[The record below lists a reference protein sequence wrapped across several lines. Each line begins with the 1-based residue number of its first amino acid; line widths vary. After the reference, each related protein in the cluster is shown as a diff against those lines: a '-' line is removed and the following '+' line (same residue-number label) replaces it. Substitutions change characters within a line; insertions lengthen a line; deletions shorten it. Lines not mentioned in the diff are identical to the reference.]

1 MGAPLVIVGTGLA
14 GWTLAREFRKLDP
27 NTPIV
32 LVSRDE
38 GAFYSKPMLS
48 NALAGGR
55 SPASLVSTPAA
66 AAAEAIQATVLAQRE
81 VVRIDTVARAV
92 VLDDRVVPY
101 RALVLALGADPIRLP
116 LQGDASDRVFSVN
129 DLVDYGRF
137 HAALTTGAH
146 VTLLGAGLIGCE
158 FANDLAIAGYHVD
171 VVDLAPLPLG
181 RLVPERAGRAMQ
193 VALSAAGVSFHLGAS
208 VRAIHRDGARLVVE
222 LVVAGSMQ
230 AGSMQAGSM
239 QAEPAEVRRLSTDL
253 VLSAVG
259 LRPRTA
265 LAAAAGLTVDRGIV
279 VDSMLRTN
287 ALDVYAL
294 GDCAQVDGQVLPYVL
309 PLMTGAR
316 ALAKTLTGVPT
327 AVVYPVMP
335 VAVKT
340 PALPLS
346 VVPAPQGIDGEWSYL
361 EPEGG
366 LEGHF
371 KDREGRLQGFVL
383 GGAATARRAALVRAM
398 GQVA

>member
-32 LVSRDE
+32 LISRDE

-55 SPASLVSTPAA
+55 TPASLVTTPAA
-66 AAAEAIQATVLAQRE
+66 SAAAAIQATVLAQRE
-81 VVRIDTVARAV
+81 VVRIDTVARSV

-101 RALVLALGADPIRLP
+101 RALVLAVGAEPIRLP

-137 HAALTTGAH
+137 HAALNTGAH

-158 FANDLAIAGYHVD
+158 FANDLVIAGHSVD

-181 RLVPERAGRAMQ
+181 RLVPERAGQAMQ
-193 VALSAAGVSFHLGAS
+193 VALSTAGVGFQLGAS
-208 VRAIHRDGARLVVE
+208 VRAVHRDGARLVVE
-222 LVVAGSMQ
+222 LVVG
-230 AGSMQAGSM
+230 GSMQAGSM

-259 LRPRTA
+259 LQPRTT

-287 ALDVYAL
+287 TLDIYAL

-316 ALAKTLTGVPT
+316 ALAKTLTGMPT
-327 AVVYPVMP
+327 AVAYPVMP

-346 VVPAPQGIDGEWSYL
+346 VVPAPQGIDGGWSYL
-361 EPEGG
+361 ETEGG

-398 GQVA
+398 GQAVSN

>member
-230 AGSMQAGSM
+230 AGSMQA
-239 QAEPAEVRRLSTDL
+239 EPAEVRRLSTDL

-265 LAAAAGLTVDRGIV
+265 LAAAAGLTVDGGIV

-383 GGAATARRAALVRAM
+383 GGAGTARRAALVRAM

>member
-32 LVSRDE
+32 LISRDE

-55 SPASLVSTPAA
+55 TPASLVTTPAA
-66 AAAEAIQATVLAQRE
+66 SAAAAIQATVLAQRE
-81 VVRIDTVARAV
+81 VVRIDTVARSV

-101 RALVLALGADPIRLP
+101 RALVLAVGADPIRLP
-116 LQGDASDRVFSVN
+116 LQGNASDQVFSVN
-129 DLVDYGRF
+129 DLVDYGHF

-158 FANDLAIAGYHVD
+158 FANDLAIAGYQVD

-181 RLVPERAGRAMQ
+181 RLVPERVGRAMQ
-193 VALSAAGVSFHLGAS
+193 VALSAAGVGFHLGAS
-208 VRAIHRDGARLVVE
+208 VRSVHRDGARLVVE
-222 LVVAGSMQ
+222 FVVGGSTQ
-230 AGSMQAGSM
+230 AGSIQAGM
-239 QAEPAEVRRLSTDL
+239 TEVRRLSTDL

-259 LRPRTA
+259 LQPRTA

-279 VDSMLRTN
+279 VDAMLRTN
-287 ALDVYAL
+287 APDVYAL
-294 GDCAQVDGQVLPYVL
+294 GDCAQVDGQVMPYVL

-316 ALAKTLTGVPT
+316 ALAKTLTGTPT
-327 AVVYPVMP
+327 VVIYPVMP

-340 PALPLS
+340 PAFPLS
-346 VVPAPQGIDGEWSYL
+346 VVPAPQGIKGEWSFL
-361 EPEGG
+361 ESDGG

-371 KDREGRLQGFVL
+371 KDREERLRGFVL
-383 GGAATARRAALVRAM
+383 GGTATSRRAALVRAM

>member
-32 LVSRDE
+32 LISRDE

-55 SPASLVSTPAA
+55 TPASLVTTPAA
-66 AAAEAIQATVLAQRE
+66 SAAAAIQATVLAQRE
-81 VVRIDTVARAV
+81 VVRIDTVARSV

-101 RALVLALGADPIRLP
+101 RALVLAVGADPIRLP
-116 LQGDASDRVFSVN
+116 LQGNASDQVFSVN
-129 DLVDYGRF
+129 DLVDYGHF

-158 FANDLAIAGYHVD
+158 FANDLTIAGYQVD

-181 RLVPERAGRAMQ
+181 RLVPERVGRAMQ
-193 VALSAAGVSFHLGAS
+193 VALSAAGVGFHLGAS
-208 VRAIHRDGARLVVE
+208 VRSVHRDGARLVVE
-222 LVVAGSMQ
+222 LVVGGSTQ
-230 AGSMQAGSM
+230 AGSIQAGM
-239 QAEPAEVRRLSTDL
+239 TEVRRLSTDL

-259 LRPRTA
+259 LQPRTA

-279 VDSMLRTN
+279 VDAMLRTN
-287 ALDVYAL
+287 APDVYAL
-294 GDCAQVDGQVLPYVL
+294 GDCAQVDGQVMPYVL

-316 ALAKTLTGVPT
+316 ALAKTLTGTPT
-327 AVVYPVMP
+327 VVIYPVMP

-340 PALPLS
+340 PAFPLS
-346 VVPAPQGIDGEWSYL
+346 VVPAPQGIKGEWSFL
-361 EPEGG
+361 ESDGG

-371 KDREGRLQGFVL
+371 KDREERLRGFVL
-383 GGAATARRAALVRAM
+383 GGTATSRRAALVRAM

>member
-137 HAALTTGAH
+137 HAALTTGAR

-208 VRAIHRDGARLVVE
+208 VRAIHCDGARLVVE
-222 LVVAGSMQ
+222 LVV

-265 LAAAAGLTVDRGIV
+265 LAAAAGLTVEGGIV

>member
-1 MGAPLVIVGTGLA
+1 MDTPLVIVGTGLA

-27 NTPIV
+27 HTPIV
-32 LVSRDE
+32 LISRDE

-55 SPASLVSTPAA
+55 SPASLVTTPAT

-81 VVRIDTVARAV
+81 VVRIDTVARSV

-101 RALVLALGADPIRLP
+101 RALVLAVGAEPIRLP

-137 HAALTTGAH
+137 HAALNTGAH

-158 FANDLAIAGYHVD
+158 FANDLVIAGHSVD

-181 RLVPERAGRAMQ
+181 RLVPERAGQAMQ
-193 VALSAAGVSFHLGAS
+193 VALSTAGVGFQLGAS
-208 VRAIHRDGARLVVE
+208 VRAVHRDGARLVVE
-222 LVVAGSMQ
+222 LVVG
-230 AGSMQAGSM
+230 GSMQAGSM

-259 LRPRTA
+259 LQPRTT

-279 VDSMLRTN
+279 VDSMLRTST
-287 ALDVYAL
+287 LDIYAL

-316 ALAKTLTGVPT
+316 ALAKTLTGMPT
-327 AVVYPVMP
+327 AVAYPVMP

-346 VVPAPQGIDGEWSYL
+346 VVPAPQGIDGGWSYL
-361 EPEGG
+361 ETEGG

-398 GQVA
+398 GQAVSN

>member
-1 MGAPLVIVGTGLA
+1 VIVGTGLA

-27 NTPIV
+27 HTPIV
-32 LVSRDE
+32 LISRDE

-55 SPASLVSTPAA
+55 SPASLVTTPAT

-81 VVRIDTVARAV
+81 VVRIDTVARSV

-101 RALVLALGADPIRLP
+101 RALVLAVGAEPIRLP

-137 HAALTTGAH
+137 HAALNTGAH

-158 FANDLAIAGYHVD
+158 FANDLVIAGHSVD

-181 RLVPERAGRAMQ
+181 RLVPERAGQAMQ
-193 VALSAAGVSFHLGAS
+193 VALSTAGVGFQLGAS
-208 VRAIHRDGARLVVE
+208 VRAVHRDGARLVVE
-222 LVVAGSMQ
+222 LVVG
-230 AGSMQAGSM
+230 GSM

-259 LRPRTA
+259 LQPRTT

-287 ALDVYAL
+287 TLDIYAL

-316 ALAKTLTGVPT
+316 ALAKTLTGMPT
-327 AVVYPVMP
+327 AVAYPVMP

-346 VVPAPQGIDGEWSYL
+346 VVPAPQGIDGGWSYL
-361 EPEGG
+361 ETEGG

-398 GQVA
+398 GQAVSN

>member
-1 MGAPLVIVGTGLA
+1 MDTPLVIVGTGLA

-27 NTPIV
+27 HTPIV
-32 LVSRDE
+32 LISRDE

-55 SPASLVSTPAA
+55 SPASLVTTPAT

-81 VVRIDTVARAV
+81 VVRIDTVARSV

-101 RALVLALGADPIRLP
+101 RALVLAVGAEPIRLP

-137 HAALTTGAH
+137 HAALNTGAH

-158 FANDLAIAGYHVD
+158 FANDLVIAGHSVD

-181 RLVPERAGRAMQ
+181 RLVPERAGQAMQ
-193 VALSAAGVSFHLGAS
+193 VALSTAGVGFQLGAS
-208 VRAIHRDGARLVVE
+208 VRAVHRDGARLVVE
-222 LVVAGSMQ
+222 LVVG
-230 AGSMQAGSM
+230 GSMQAGSM

-259 LRPRTA
+259 LQPRTI

-287 ALDVYAL
+287 TLDIYAL

-316 ALAKTLTGVPT
+316 ALAKTLTGMPT
-327 AVVYPVMP
+327 AVAYPVMP

-346 VVPAPQGIDGEWSYL
+346 VVPAPQGIDGGWSYL
-361 EPEGG
+361 ETEGG

-398 GQVA
+398 GQAVSN

>member
-14 GWTLAREFRKLDP
+14 GWTLAREFRKLDA

-55 SPASLVSTPAA
+55 TPASLVTTPAA
-66 AAAEAIQATVLAQRE
+66 AAAEAIQATVLGQRE
-81 VVRIDTVARAV
+81 LVRIDTVAQSIE
-92 VLDDRVVPY
+92 LDDRVVPY
-101 RALVLALGADPIRLP
+101 RALVLAVGADPIRLP
-116 LQGDASDRVFSVN
+116 LQGDASNRVYSVN

-146 VTLLGAGLIGCE
+146 VTVLGAGLIGCE
-158 FANDLAIAGYHVD
+158 FANDLAVAGYSVD
-171 VVDLAPLPLG
+171 VLDVAPLPLG
-181 RLVPERAGRAMQ
+181 RLVPERAGQ
-193 VALSAAGVSFHLGAS
+193 ALQGALAAAGVRFHLGAS
-208 VRAIHRDGARLVVE
+208 ARAVHQDGERLVVE
-222 LVVAGSMQ
+222 WVTGASSRLGSV
-230 AGSMQAGSM
+230 
-239 QAEPAEVRRLSTDL
+239 QAEPADIRRLSTDL

-279 VDSMLRTN
+279 VDSFLRTN
-287 ALDVYAL
+287 APDVYAL

-316 ALAKTLTGVPT
+316 ALAKTLTGTPT
-327 AVVYPVMP
+327 EVVYPAMP

-340 PALPLS
+340 PAMPLS
-346 VVPAPQGIDGEWSYL
+346 VVPAPLGIDGEWRFL
-361 EPEGG
+361 EPDGG

-383 GGAATARRAALVRAM
+383 GGSATARRAALVRAM
-398 GQVA
+398 GQVI

>member
-32 LVSRDE
+32 LISRDE

-55 SPASLVSTPAA
+55 TPASLVTTPAA

-81 VVRIDTVARAV
+81 VVRIDTVARSV

-101 RALVLALGADPIRLP
+101 RALVLAVGAEPIRLP

-137 HAALTTGAH
+137 HAALNTGAH

-158 FANDLAIAGYHVD
+158 FANDLVIAGHSVD

-181 RLVPERAGRAMQ
+181 RLVPERAGQAMQ
-193 VALSAAGVSFHLGAS
+193 VALSTAGVGFQLGAS
-208 VRAIHRDGARLVVE
+208 VRAVHRDGARLVVE
-222 LVVAGSMQ
+222 LVVG
-230 AGSMQAGSM
+230 GSMQAGSM

-259 LRPRTA
+259 LQPRTT

-287 ALDVYAL
+287 TLDIYAL

-316 ALAKTLTGVPT
+316 ALAKTLTGMPT
-327 AVVYPVMP
+327 AVAYPVMP

-346 VVPAPQGIDGEWSYL
+346 VVPAPQGIDGGWSYL
-361 EPEGG
+361 ETEGG

-398 GQVA
+398 GQAVSN

>member
-32 LVSRDE
+32 LISRDE

-55 SPASLVSTPAA
+55 TPASLVTTPAA
-66 AAAEAIQATVLAQRE
+66 SAAAAIQATVLAQRE
-81 VVRIDTVARAV
+81 VVRIDTVARSV

-101 RALVLALGADPIRLP
+101 RALVLAVGADPIRLP
-116 LQGDASDRVFSVN
+116 LQGDASDQVFSVN
-129 DLVDYGRF
+129 DLVDYGHF

-158 FANDLAIAGYHVD
+158 FANDLAIAGYQVD

-181 RLVPERAGRAMQ
+181 RLVPERVGRAMQ
-193 VALSAAGVSFHLGAS
+193 VALSAAGVGFHLGAS
-208 VRAIHRDGARLVVE
+208 VRSVHRDGARLVVE
-222 LVVAGSMQ
+222 FVVGGSTQ
-230 AGSMQAGSM
+230 AGSIQAGM
-239 QAEPAEVRRLSTDL
+239 TEVRRLSTDL

-259 LRPRTA
+259 LQPRTA

-279 VDSMLRTN
+279 VDAMLRTN
-287 ALDVYAL
+287 APDVYVL
-294 GDCAQVDGQVLPYVL
+294 GDCAQVDGQVMPYVL

-316 ALAKTLTGVPT
+316 ALAKTLTGTPT
-327 AVVYPVMP
+327 VVIYPVMP

-340 PALPLS
+340 PAFPLS
-346 VVPAPQGIDGEWSYL
+346 VVPAPQGIKGEWSFL
-361 EPEGG
+361 ESDGG

-371 KDREGRLQGFVL
+371 KDREERLRGFVL
-383 GGAATARRAALVRAM
+383 GGTATSRRAALVRAM

>member
-1 MGAPLVIVGTGLA
+1 MDAPLVIVGTGLA
-14 GWTLAREFRKLDP
+14 GWTLAREFRKLDA

-55 SPASLVSTPAA
+55 TPASLVTTPAA

-81 VVRIDTVARAV
+81 MVRLDTVAQSIE
-92 VLDDRVVPY
+92 LDDRVVPY
-101 RALVLALGADPIRLP
+101 RALVLAVGADPIRLP
-116 LQGDASDRVFSVN
+116 LQGDASNRVYSVN

-146 VTLLGAGLIGCE
+146 VTVLGAGLIGCE
-158 FANDLAIAGYHVD
+158 FANDLAVAGYSVD
-171 VVDLAPLPLG
+171 VLDVAPLPLG
-181 RLVPERAGRAMQ
+181 RLVPERAGRALQ
-193 VALSAAGVSFHLGAS
+193 GALTAAGVRFHLGAS
-208 VRAIHRDGARLVVE
+208 ARAVHQDGERLVVE
-222 LVVAGSMQ
+222 WVNGSSSRS
-230 AGSMQAGSM
+230 GST
-239 QAEPAEVRRLSTDL
+239 QAEPADIRRLSTDL

-279 VDSMLRTN
+279 VDSFLRTN
-287 ALDVYAL
+287 SPDVYAL

-316 ALAKTLTGVPT
+316 ALAKTLTGTPT
-327 AVVYPVMP
+327 EVVYPAMP

-340 PALPLS
+340 PAMPLS
-346 VVPAPQGIDGEWSYL
+346 VLPAPPGIDGEWRFL
-361 EPEGG
+361 EPDGG

-383 GGAATARRAALVRAM
+383 GGSATARRAALVRAM
-398 GQVA
+398 GQVI

>member
-1 MGAPLVIVGTGLA
+1 MDTPLVIVGTGLA

-27 NTPIV
+27 HTPIV
-32 LVSRDE
+32 LISRDE

-55 SPASLVSTPAA
+55 SPASLVTTPAT

-81 VVRIDTVARAV
+81 VVRIDTVARSV

-101 RALVLALGADPIRLP
+101 RALVLAVGAEPIRLP

-137 HAALTTGAH
+137 HAALNTGAH

-158 FANDLAIAGYHVD
+158 FANDLVIAGHSVD

-181 RLVPERAGRAMQ
+181 RLVPERAGQAMQ
-193 VALSAAGVSFHLGAS
+193 VALSTAGVGFQLGAS
-208 VRAIHRDGARLVVE
+208 VRAVHRDGARLVVE
-222 LVVAGSMQ
+222 LVVG
-230 AGSMQAGSM
+230 GSM

-259 LRPRTA
+259 LQPRTT

-287 ALDVYAL
+287 TLDIYAL

-316 ALAKTLTGVPT
+316 ALAKTLTGMPT
-327 AVVYPVMP
+327 AVAYPVMP

-346 VVPAPQGIDGEWSYL
+346 VVPAPQGIDGGWSYL
-361 EPEGG
+361 ETEGG

-398 GQVA
+398 GQAVSN

>member
-230 AGSMQAGSM
+230 AGSMQA
-239 QAEPAEVRRLSTDL
+239 EPAEVRRLSTDL

-265 LAAAAGLTVDRGIV
+265 LAAAAGLTVEGGIV

>member
-1 MGAPLVIVGTGLA
+1 VIVGTGLA

-27 NTPIV
+27 HTPIV
-32 LVSRDE
+32 LISRDE

-55 SPASLVSTPAA
+55 SPASLVTTPAT

-81 VVRIDTVARAV
+81 VVRIDTVARSV

-101 RALVLALGADPIRLP
+101 RALVLAVGAEPIRLP

-137 HAALTTGAH
+137 HAALNTGAH

-158 FANDLAIAGYHVD
+158 FANDLVIAGHSVD

-181 RLVPERAGRAMQ
+181 RLVPERAGQAMQ
-193 VALSAAGVSFHLGAS
+193 VALSTAGVGFQLGAS
-208 VRAIHRDGARLVVE
+208 VRAVHRDGARLVVE
-222 LVVAGSMQ
+222 LVVG
-230 AGSMQAGSM
+230 GSMQAGSM

-259 LRPRTA
+259 LQPRTT

-287 ALDVYAL
+287 TLDIYAL

-316 ALAKTLTGVPT
+316 ALAKTLTGMPT
-327 AVVYPVMP
+327 AVAYPVMP

-346 VVPAPQGIDGEWSYL
+346 VVPAPQGIDGGWSYL
-361 EPEGG
+361 ETEGG

-398 GQVA
+398 GQAVSN

>member
-55 SPASLVSTPAA
+55 SPASLVTTPAA

-81 VVRIDTVARAV
+81 VARIDTVARAV

-101 RALVLALGADPIRLP
+101 RALVLAVGADPIRLP
-116 LQGDASDRVFSVN
+116 LQGDAGDRVYSVN

-158 FANDLAIAGYHVD
+158 FANDLAVAGYQVD

-193 VALSAAGVSFHLGAS
+193 VALSAAGVGFHLGAS

-222 LVVAGSMQ
+222 LVQ
-230 AGSMQAGSM
+230 AGSMQV
-239 QAEPAEVRRLSTDL
+239 EPAQSRRLSTDI

-265 LAAAAGLTVDRGIV
+265 LALAAGLTVDRGIV
-279 VDSMLRTN
+279 VDSALRTN
-287 ALDVYAL
+287 ASDVYAL
-294 GDCAQVDGQVLPYVL
+294 GDCAQVGGQVLPYVL
-309 PLMTGAR
+309 PLMTCAR
-316 ALAKTLTGVPT
+316 ALAKTLTGTPT
-327 AVVYPVMP
+327 DVVYPVMP

-346 VVPAPQGIDGEWSYL
+346 VVPAPQGIEGEWSFL
-361 EPEGG
+361 EPDGG

-371 KDREGRLQGFVL
+371 KDHEGRLKGFVL
-383 GGAATARRAALVRAM
+383 GGAATSRRAALVRAM
-398 GQVA
+398 GQTV

>member
-32 LVSRDE
+32 LISRDE

-55 SPASLVSTPAA
+55 TPASLVTTPAA
-66 AAAEAIQATVLAQRE
+66 SAAAAIQATVLAQRE
-81 VVRIDTVARAV
+81 VVRIDTVARSV

-101 RALVLALGADPIRLP
+101 RALVLAVGADPIRLP

-158 FANDLAIAGYHVD
+158 FANDLAIAGYQVD

-181 RLVPERAGRAMQ
+181 RLVPERVGRAMQ
-193 VALSAAGVSFHLGAS
+193 VALSAAGVGFHLGAS
-208 VRAIHRDGARLVVE
+208 VRSVHRDGARLVVE
-222 LVVAGSMQ
+222 LVVGGSTQ
-230 AGSMQAGSM
+230 AGSIQAGM
-239 QAEPAEVRRLSTDL
+239 TEVRRLSTDL

-259 LRPRTA
+259 LQPRTA

-279 VDSMLRTN
+279 VDAMLRTN
-287 ALDVYAL
+287 APDVYAL
-294 GDCAQVDGQVLPYVL
+294 GDCAQVDGQVMPYVL

-316 ALAKTLTGVPT
+316 ALAKTLTGTPT
-327 AVVYPVMP
+327 VVIYPVMP

-340 PALPLS
+340 PAFPLS
-346 VVPAPQGIDGEWSYL
+346 VVPAPQGIKGEWSFL
-361 EPEGG
+361 ESDGG

-371 KDREGRLQGFVL
+371 KDREERLRGFVL
-383 GGAATARRAALVRAM
+383 GGTATSRRAALVRAM

>member
-66 AAAEAIQATVLAQRE
+66 AAAEAIQATVLAQCE

-137 HAALTTGAH
+137 HAALTTGAR

-208 VRAIHRDGARLVVE
+208 VRAIHCDGARLVVE
-222 LVVAGSMQ
+222 LVV

-265 LAAAAGLTVDRGIV
+265 LAAAAGLTVEGGIV

>member
-32 LVSRDE
+32 LISRDE

-55 SPASLVSTPAA
+55 TPASLVTTPAA
-66 AAAEAIQATVLAQRE
+66 SAAAAIQATVLAQRE
-81 VVRIDTVARAV
+81 VVRIDTVARSV

-101 RALVLALGADPIRLP
+101 RALVLAVGADPIRLP

-129 DLVDYGRF
+129 DLVDYGHF

-158 FANDLAIAGYHVD
+158 FANDLAIAGYQVD

-181 RLVPERAGRAMQ
+181 RLVPERVGRAMQ
-193 VALSAAGVSFHLGAS
+193 VALSAAGVGFHLGAS
-208 VRAIHRDGARLVVE
+208 VRSVHRDGARLVVE
-222 LVVAGSMQ
+222 LVVGGSTQ
-230 AGSMQAGSM
+230 AGSIQAGM
-239 QAEPAEVRRLSTDL
+239 TEVRRLSTDL

-259 LRPRTA
+259 LQPRTA

-279 VDSMLRTN
+279 VDAMLRTN
-287 ALDVYAL
+287 APDVYAL
-294 GDCAQVDGQVLPYVL
+294 GDCAQVDGQVMPYVL

-316 ALAKTLTGVPT
+316 ALAKTLTGTPT
-327 AVVYPVMP
+327 VVIYPVMP

-340 PALPLS
+340 PAFPLS
-346 VVPAPQGIDGEWSYL
+346 VVPAPQGIKGEWSFL
-361 EPEGG
+361 ESDGG

-371 KDREGRLQGFVL
+371 KDREERLRGFVL
-383 GGAATARRAALVRAM
+383 GGTATSRRAALVRAM

>member
-230 AGSMQAGSM
+230 GGSM

-265 LAAAAGLTVDRGIV
+265 LAAAAGLTVDGGIV

>member
-137 HAALTTGAH
+137 HAALTTGAR

-230 AGSMQAGSM
+230 AGSMQA
-239 QAEPAEVRRLSTDL
+239 EPAEVRRLSTDL

-265 LAAAAGLTVDRGIV
+265 LAAAAGLTVEGGIV

>member
-137 HAALTTGAH
+137 HAALTTGAR

-230 AGSMQAGSM
+230 GGSM

-265 LAAAAGLTVDRGIV
+265 LAAAAGLTVDGGIV

>member
-32 LVSRDE
+32 LISRDE

-55 SPASLVSTPAA
+55 SPASLVTTPAA

-81 VVRIDTVARAV
+81 VVRIDTVARSV

-101 RALVLALGADPIRLP
+101 RALVLAVGADPIRLP
-116 LQGDASDRVFSVN
+116 LQGNASDQVFSVN
-129 DLVDYGRF
+129 DLVDYGHF

-158 FANDLAIAGYHVD
+158 FANDLTIAGYQVD

-181 RLVPERAGRAMQ
+181 RLVPERVGRAMQ
-193 VALSAAGVSFHLGAS
+193 VALSAAGVGFHLGAS
-208 VRAIHRDGARLVVE
+208 VRSVHRDGARLVVE
-222 LVVAGSMQ
+222 FVVGGSTQ
-230 AGSMQAGSM
+230 AGSIQAGM
-239 QAEPAEVRRLSTDL
+239 TEVRRLSTDL

-259 LRPRTA
+259 LQPRTA

-279 VDSMLRTN
+279 VDAMLRTN
-287 ALDVYAL
+287 APDVYAL
-294 GDCAQVDGQVLPYVL
+294 GDCAQVDGQVMPYVL

-316 ALAKTLTGVPT
+316 ALAKTLTGTPT
-327 AVVYPVMP
+327 VVIYPVMP

-340 PALPLS
+340 PAFPLS
-346 VVPAPQGIDGEWSYL
+346 VVPAPQGIKGEWSFL
-361 EPEGG
+361 ESDGG

-371 KDREGRLQGFVL
+371 KDREERLRGFVL
-383 GGAATARRAALVRAM
+383 GGTATSRRAALVRAM

>member
-1 MGAPLVIVGTGLA
+1 VIVGTGLA

-27 NTPIV
+27 HTPIV
-32 LVSRDE
+32 LISRDE

-55 SPASLVSTPAA
+55 SPASLVTTPAT

-81 VVRIDTVARAV
+81 VVRIDTVARSV

-101 RALVLALGADPIRLP
+101 RALVLAVGAEPIRLP

-137 HAALTTGAH
+137 HAALNTGAH

-158 FANDLAIAGYHVD
+158 FANDLVIAGHSVD

-181 RLVPERAGRAMQ
+181 RLVPERAGQAMQ
-193 VALSAAGVSFHLGAS
+193 VALSTAGVGFQLGAS
-208 VRAIHRDGARLVVE
+208 VRAVHRDGARLVVE
-222 LVVAGSMQ
+222 LVVG
-230 AGSMQAGSM
+230 GSMQAGSM

-259 LRPRTA
+259 LQPRTT

-287 ALDVYAL
+287 TLDIYAL
-294 GDCAQVDGQVLPYVL
+294 GDCAQVDGQVLPYVM

-316 ALAKTLTGVPT
+316 ALAKTLTGMPT
-327 AVVYPVMP
+327 AVAYPLMP

-346 VVPAPQGIDGEWSYL
+346 VVPAPQGIDGGWSYL
-361 EPEGG
+361 ETEGG

-398 GQVA
+398 GQAVSN

>member
-32 LVSRDE
+32 LISRDE

-55 SPASLVSTPAA
+55 TPASLVTTPAA
-66 AAAEAIQATVLAQRE
+66 SAAAAIQATVLAQRE
-81 VVRIDTVARAV
+81 VVRIDTVARSV

-101 RALVLALGADPIRLP
+101 RALVLAVGADPIRLP
-116 LQGDASDRVFSVN
+116 LQGNASDQVFSVN
-129 DLVDYGRF
+129 DLVDYGHF

-158 FANDLAIAGYHVD
+158 FANDLAIAGYQVD

-181 RLVPERAGRAMQ
+181 RLVPERVGRAMQ
-193 VALSAAGVSFHLGAS
+193 VALSAAGVGFHLGAS
-208 VRAIHRDGARLVVE
+208 VRSVHRDGARLVVE
-222 LVVAGSMQ
+222 LVVGGSTQ
-230 AGSMQAGSM
+230 AGSIQAGM
-239 QAEPAEVRRLSTDL
+239 TEVRRLSTDL

-259 LRPRTA
+259 LQPRTA

-279 VDSMLRTN
+279 VDAMLRTN
-287 ALDVYAL
+287 APDVYAL
-294 GDCAQVDGQVLPYVL
+294 GDCAQVDGQVMPYVL

-316 ALAKTLTGVPT
+316 ALAKTLTGTPT
-327 AVVYPVMP
+327 VVIYPVMP

-340 PALPLS
+340 PAFPLS
-346 VVPAPQGIDGEWSYL
+346 VVPAPQGIKGEWSFL
-361 EPEGG
+361 ESDGG

-371 KDREGRLQGFVL
+371 KDREERLRGFVL
-383 GGAATARRAALVRAM
+383 GGTATSRRAALVRAM

>member
-171 VVDLAPLPLG
+171 VVDLEPLPLG
-181 RLVPERAGRAMQ
+181 RLVPVRAGRAMQ

-230 AGSMQAGSM
+230 AGSMQA
-239 QAEPAEVRRLSTDL
+239 EPAEVRRLSTDL

-265 LAAAAGLTVDRGIV
+265 LAAAAGLTVDGGIV

-327 AVVYPVMP
+327 AVDYPVMP

-346 VVPAPQGIDGEWSYL
+346 VVPAPQGIHGEWSYL

>member
-208 VRAIHRDGARLVVE
+208 VRAIHCDGARLVVE
-222 LVVAGSMQ
+222 LVV

-259 LRPRTA
+259 LRPQTA
-265 LAAAAGLTVDRGIV
+265 LAAAAGLTVDGGIV

>member
-27 NTPIV
+27 DTPIV
-32 LVSRDE
+32 LISRDE

-55 SPASLVSTPAA
+55 TPASLVTTPAA
-66 AAAEAIQATVLAQRE
+66 AAAAAIQATVLAQRE
-81 VVRIDTVARAV
+81 VVRIDTVARSV
-92 VLDDRVVPY
+92 VLDDRVLPY
-101 RALVLALGADPIRLP
+101 RALVLAVGADPIRLP

-129 DLVDYGRF
+129 DLVDYGHF

-158 FANDLAIAGYHVD
+158 FANDLAIAGYQVD

-181 RLVPERAGRAMQ
+181 RLVPERVGRAMQ
-193 VALSAAGVSFHLGAS
+193 VALSAAGVGFHLGAS
-208 VRAIHRDGARLVVE
+208 VRAVHRDGSRLVVE
-222 LVVAGSMQ
+222 FVVGGSTKAGSIQ
-230 AGSMQAGSM
+230 AGMT
-239 QAEPAEVRRLSTDL
+239 EVRRLSTDL

-259 LRPRTA
+259 LQPRTA

-279 VDSMLRTN
+279 VDAMLRTN
-287 ALDVYAL
+287 EPEVYAL

-316 ALAKTLTGVPT
+316 ALAKTLTGTPT

-346 VVPAPQGIDGEWSYL
+346 VVPAPQGVDGEWSYL
-361 EPEGG
+361 APDVG

-371 KDREGRLQGFVL
+371 KDREGRLRGFVL
-383 GGAATARRAALVRAM
+383 GGTATSRRAALVRAM

>member
-1 MGAPLVIVGTGLA
+1 MIVGTGLA

-27 NTPIV
+27 HTPIV
-32 LVSRDE
+32 LISRDE

-55 SPASLVSTPAA
+55 SPASLVTTPAT

-81 VVRIDTVARAV
+81 VVRIDTVARSV

-101 RALVLALGADPIRLP
+101 RALVLAVGAEPIRLP

-137 HAALTTGAH
+137 HAALNTGAH

-158 FANDLAIAGYHVD
+158 FANDLVIAGHSVD

-181 RLVPERAGRAMQ
+181 RLVPERAGQAMQ
-193 VALSAAGVSFHLGAS
+193 VALSTAGVGFQLGAS
-208 VRAIHRDGARLVVE
+208 VRAVHRDGARLVVE
-222 LVVAGSMQ
+222 LVVG
-230 AGSMQAGSM
+230 GSM

-259 LRPRTA
+259 LQPRTT

-287 ALDVYAL
+287 TLDIYAL

-316 ALAKTLTGVPT
+316 ALAKTLTGMPT
-327 AVVYPVMP
+327 AVAYPVMP

-346 VVPAPQGIDGEWSYL
+346 VVPAPQGIDGGWSYL
-361 EPEGG
+361 ETEGG

-398 GQVA
+398 GQAVSN

>member
-32 LVSRDE
+32 LISRDE

-55 SPASLVSTPAA
+55 TPASLVTTPAA
-66 AAAEAIQATVLAQRE
+66 SAAAAIQATVLAQRE
-81 VVRIDTVARAV
+81 VVRIDTVARSV

-101 RALVLALGADPIRLP
+101 RALVLAVGADPIRLP
-116 LQGDASDRVFSVN
+116 LQGNASDQVFSVN
-129 DLVDYGRF
+129 DLVDYGHF

-158 FANDLAIAGYHVD
+158 FANDLAIAGYQVD

-181 RLVPERAGRAMQ
+181 RLVPERVGRAMQ
-193 VALSAAGVSFHLGAS
+193 VALSAAGVGFHLGAS
-208 VRAIHRDGARLVVE
+208 VRSVHRDGARLVVE
-222 LVVAGSMQ
+222 FVVGGSTQ
-230 AGSMQAGSM
+230 AGSIQAGM
-239 QAEPAEVRRLSTDL
+239 TEVRRLSTDL

-259 LRPRTA
+259 LQPRTA

-279 VDSMLRTN
+279 VDAMLRTN
-287 ALDVYAL
+287 APDVYAL
-294 GDCAQVDGQVLPYVL
+294 GDCAQVDGQVMPYVL

-316 ALAKTLTGVPT
+316 ALAKTLTGTPT
-327 AVVYPVMP
+327 VVIYPVMP

-340 PALPLS
+340 PAFPLS
-346 VVPAPQGIDGEWSYL
+346 VVPAPQGIKGEWSFL
-361 EPEGG
+361 ESDGG

-371 KDREGRLQGFVL
+371 KDREERLRGFVL
-383 GGAATARRAALVRAM
+383 GGMATSRRAALVRAM

>member
-55 SPASLVSTPAA
+55 SPASLVTTPAA

-81 VVRIDTVARAV
+81 VARIDTVARTV

-101 RALVLALGADPIRLP
+101 RALVLAVGADPIRLP
-116 LQGDASDRVFSVN
+116 LQGDAGDRVYSVN

-158 FANDLAIAGYHVD
+158 FANDLAVAGYQVD

-193 VALSAAGVSFHLGAS
+193 VALSAAGVGFHLGAS

-222 LVVAGSMQ
+222 LVQ
-230 AGSMQAGSM
+230 AGSMQVESA
-239 QAEPAEVRRLSTDL
+239 QCRRLSTDI

-265 LAAAAGLTVDRGIV
+265 LALAAGLTVDRGIV
-279 VDSMLRTN
+279 VDSALRTN
-287 ALDVYAL
+287 ASDVYAL
-294 GDCAQVDGQVLPYVL
+294 GDCAQVGGQVLPYVL
-309 PLMTGAR
+309 PLMTCAR
-316 ALAKTLTGVPT
+316 ALAKTLTGTPT
-327 AVVYPVMP
+327 DLVYPVMP

-340 PALPLS
+340 PAFPLS
-346 VVPAPQGIDGEWSYL
+346 VVPAPQGIEGDWSFL
-361 EPEGG
+361 ESDGG

-371 KDREGRLQGFVL
+371 KDHEGRLQGFVL
-383 GGAATARRAALVRAM
+383 GGAATSRRAALVRAM
-398 GQVA
+398 GQTV